1 MAHSNCKISN
11 ISGLLRCPFAVMF
24 GLGLI
29 SFSAL
34 MAAFSSEIFLALEPC
49 ILCIYQR
56 WPFAIVVALSVIG
69 ITLCKRNKDNA
80 KTIGAV
86 FIGLSGLAM
95 LVNSGIA
102 LYHTG
107 VEQKW
112 WVSAVDGCIIP
123 DFSAGASQNW
133 IENIM
138 ATPSANCA
146 DIPWQDPI
154 IGLSMANYNVA
165 LCFGL
170 FMVCAVSVRYMR
182 RRP

>member
-1 MAHSNCKISN
+1 M
-11 ISGLLRCPFAVMF
+11 
-24 GLGLI
+24 GLGLTG
-29 SFSAL
+29 FSAL
-34 MAAFSSEIFLALEPC
+34 AAAFLSEIFLGLEPC

-56 WPFAIVVALSVIG
+56 WPFAILIALSLVG
-69 ITLCKRNKDNA
+69 ITLCKMYKDQS
-80 KTIGAV
+80 KKIGAA
-86 FIGLSGLAM
+86 FIGLSGIAM
-95 LVNSGIA
+95 MVNSGTA

-112 WVSAVDGCIIP
+112 WVSSVEGCAVPSLSDAP
-123 DFSAGASQNW
+123 ENW

-154 IGLSMANYNVA
+154 IGLSMANYNVV

-170 FMVCAVSVRYMR
+170 AILCALSVKSLLQQSG
-182 RRP
+182 

>member
-1 MAHSNCKISN
+1 MSCKVTN
-11 ISGLLRCPFAVMF
+11 ISGLFRCPFAVLL

-34 MAAFSSEIFLALEPC
+34 AVALSSEIFLALEPC

-56 WPFAIVVALSVIG
+56 WPFAIVIALGIIG
-69 ITLCKRNKDNA
+69 ITLCKRNKEKA
-80 KTIGAV
+80 KSIGAV
-86 FIGLSGLAM
+86 FIGLSGLTM
-95 LVNSGIA
+95 LINSGIA
-102 LYHTG
+102 FYHTG

-112 WVSAVDGCIIP
+112 WVSKVEGCAIP
-123 DFSAGASQNW
+123 DFSKGASQNW

-170 FMVCAVSVRYMR
+170 FVVCALSVKQCLAK
-182 RRP
+182 